1 MTRSIRYTY
10 KMVLTFTDGSVVE
23 IPILIE
29 TPDLA
34 TFKNT
39 KMPPFS
45 VLKERV
51 TKTMVGDTLD
61 EDVLQPLIDIVASGI
76 EGQHLSDEV
85 IAEWVDFALV
95 PRKEETASV
104 PMSPYIRTGIRG

>member
-10 KMVLTFTDGSVVE
+10 KAVLTFTGGNVVE
-23 IPILIE
+23 IPIHIE
-29 TPDLA
+29 PPDLA
-34 TFKNT
+34 SFKDT

-51 TKTMVGDTLD
+51 LNTMVGNIPA

-76 EGQHLSDEV
+76 EGKHLSDEV
-85 IAEWVDFALV
+85 VAEWVDFALV
-95 PRKEETASV
+95 PRKEETPST